1 MHNNGEMKSLL
12 FHKAEFTQEI
22 PGTDLTY
29 QAKLSLTKD
38 EWKEL
43 LDILEHIIPLE
54 DYAPIPGEENA
65 EFSYRLFVHSRRG
78 WSVEAYK
85 KRVSGVELVVI
96 DPNSALSTPF
106 DKIHLPV
113 AEAEKLIETMRK
125 YFNQQ
130 GV

>member
-1 MHNNGEMKSLL
+1 MHSNEEMKSLL

-38 EWKEL
+38 EWEEL
-43 LDILEHIIPLE
+43 LDILDHIILLE
-54 DYAPIPGEENA
+54 DYAPIPGEEGA
-65 EFSYRLFVHSRRG
+65 EFSYRLFVHSRHF

-96 DPNSALSTPF
+96 DPNSALSSPF

-125 YFNQQ
+125 YFNQ
-130 GV
+130 

>member
-1 MHNNGEMKSLL
+1 MNNNEEMKSLL

-29 QAKLSLTKD
+29 QAKLSLTQD

-54 DYAPIPGEENA
+54 DYKPIPGEENA
-65 EFSYRLFVHSRRG
+65 EFSYRLFVHSGRS

-85 KRVSGVELVVI
+85 KRVSGMELVVI

-113 AEAEKLIETMRK
+113 AEAEKLIVAMRK

-130 GV
+130 VV